1 MANQSL
7 VSIPPDLEDPIVLR
21 RFLARL
27 VEQLDIV
34 LGNRAGPSQQY
45 IDQSQLLSV
54 NNELILAIEKAK
66 IALEQSIDLTNET
79 RAAANTDEFTQRL
92 QSVEDKN
99 SEQDTTLDT
108 YGTKLDTIEDGA
120 TTDQTPAEIKVAYES
135 NADTNEFSDTEQS
148 KLSGIESGATN
159 TTELTPAEIKVAY
172 ESNIDTNEFSDA
184 EQSKLLGIEVGAEA
198 NIGTNLGNT
207 ISSTEVTISS
217 STGTNTQIPSATP
230 TLAGVMT
237 AADKTKLNNASST
250 AEPYDNSDLY
260 GIVTFME
267 RV

>member
-79 RAAANTDEFTQRL
+79 RAANPDEFTQRL

-135 NADTNEFSDTEQS
+135 NADTNEFSDAEQS
-148 KLSGIESGATN
+148 KLSGIESGA
-159 TTELTPAEIKVAY
+159 
-172 ESNIDTNEFSDA
+172 
-184 EQSKLLGIEVGAEA
+184 EA
-198 NIGTNLGNT
+198 NTGTNLGNT

-237 AADKTKLNNASST
+237 AADKTKLNNAGST